1 MSKREI
7 SAWIIMFTIAGAL
20 IVFAVIGINDN
31 HDSDYLQE
39 FRNARVACLA
49 TKNVHSGKAHRTEY
63 YVVLEGKDYSHI
75 VARIQHNTYDN
86 LTEGEL
92 LQRVV
97 LDVRR
102 HELCS
107 IERDDML

>member
-1 MSKREI
+1 MSKRE
-7 SAWIIMFTIAGAL
+7 AFVWIIL
-20 IVFAVIGINDN
+20 LVIVAAFMLYTVCSVNN
-31 HDSDYLQE
+31 SHDPEYLQE
-39 FRNARVACLA
+39 FRNARVACL
-49 TKNVHSGKAHRTEY
+49 TIKNVHSDKTHRAEY

-75 VARIQHNTYDN
+75 VTKVQQNVYND

-97 LDVRR
+97 LDTRR